1 MLYSEAQDFIFG
13 RRRMGMKFGLERV
26 RRLFREA
33 GDPQKDY
40 RTIHVVGTNGKG
52 STTAFLADILENLG
66 FRVGR
71 MTSPHLLHY
80 RERIAVNGKWIPEM
94 EVVRYLETFMETI
107 EECSATFFEITTAMS
122 AWHFR
127 NCGVDVVVAE
137 AGLGGRLDATRLMK
151 GELTIFTGVEVEH
164 RRILGTT
171 EPLIAT
177 EKVAIAAYGTGLIAY
192 RQTPDVEKVID
203 ERVEKMKLRRLI
215 PEPASRAPLPGEHQ
229 RRNAGLA
236 LAAAGY
242 FADGEE
248 ELKKAYEKTCSEFK
262 WPGRIDLRRGS
273 PDILFDVAHNPGSM
287 GHLIDHLQG
296 IHSLPVPAVAGFLAD
311 KFWREMTLQL
321 KGVFH
326 PVVATTPLNERCLD
340 AEELAEE
347 FETQGT
353 SASAE
358 ESIPAAVETGR
369 GLALQ
374 SGLLVVTGSF
384 FVVGEAMMHCWRK
397 GWIELPDAGQE
408 NTQLFETA
416 GGC

>member
-1 MLYSEAQDFIFG
+1 MLYSEAQEYIFG

-26 RRLFREA
+26 RRLIHEA
-33 GDPQKDY
+33 GDPQKAFK
-40 RTIHVVGTNGKG
+40 TVHVVGTNGKG

-66 FRVGR
+66 LRVGR

-80 RERIAVNGKWIPEM
+80 RERMAVNGKWIPEA
-94 EVVRYLETFMETI
+94 EVVKYLETFMETI

-177 EKVAIAAYGTGLIAY
+177 EKVAIAPEGTKLIAY
-192 RQTPDVEKVID
+192 RQTREVEKVIAD
-203 ERVEKMKLRRLI
+203 RVKEKKLRRLI
-215 PEPASRAPLPGEHQ
+215 PEPAFRAPLPGEHQ
-229 RRNAGLA
+229 RMNAGLA
-236 LAAAGY
+236 LAAAGF
-242 FADGEE
+242 FAEGEE
-248 ELKKAYEKTCSEFK
+248 DLERAYEKTCRDFR
-262 WPGRIDLRRGS
+262 WPGRIDLRKGA

-287 GHLIDHLQG
+287 GHLIDHVRS
-296 IHSLPVPAVAGFLAD
+296 ISSLPVTAVVGFLAD
-311 KFWREMTLQL
+311 KFWKEMTLQL

-326 PVVATTPLNERCLD
+326 PVVATTPLNERCLS
-340 AEELAEE
+340 AEELAGE
-347 FETQGT
+347 FETHGI
-353 SASAE
+353 SARAE
-358 ESIPAAVETGR
+358 GNIGEAVETGR
-369 GLALQ
+369 DIASDG
-374 SGLLVVTGSF
+374 GLLVVTGSF

-397 GWIELPDAGQE
+397 GWIELPGAGEE